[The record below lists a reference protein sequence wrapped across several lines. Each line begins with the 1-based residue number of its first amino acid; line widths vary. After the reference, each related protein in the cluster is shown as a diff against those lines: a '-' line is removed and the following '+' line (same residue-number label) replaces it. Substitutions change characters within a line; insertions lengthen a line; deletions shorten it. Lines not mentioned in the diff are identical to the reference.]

1 MWAGDNAGAFDAAVL
16 DVGSN
21 SVRLVIYRVEG
32 RAIWS
37 LFNEKVSAGLG
48 RGVEQTG
55 LLDPDG
61 VEAAL
66 TALRRFRAVLDAVR
80 PLHIY
85 SAATAAVREA
95 ADGQAFIERV
105 KVEAGMW
112 LEEVGP
118 HPPWKW
124 YPTPLW
130 LWRGQA
136 DPCVLL
142 LGSKWIR

>member
-1 MWAGDNAGAFDAAVL
+1 MAWAWRGIHPHMPTWDLTQAAGPTEVSLPTAQDPFASGAQNPFASGAQDPCPAV
-16 DVGSN
+16 GP
-21 SVRLVIYRVEG
+21 
-32 RAIWS
+32 W
-37 LFNEKVSAGLG
+37 KW
-48 RGVEQTG
+48 
-55 LLDPDG
+55 DP
-61 VEAAL
+61 
-66 TALRRFRAVLDAVR
+66 T
-80 PLHIY
+80 PL
-85 SAATAAVREA
+85 
-95 ADGQAFIERV
+95 
-105 KVEAGMW
+105 W